1 MMEYLIIRGIVCT
14 KQNTQRDLLEAIIG
28 IIAVRESKRS
38 SNDQSVLHVKMRDD
52 ISPRNVV
59 GRSLVCAAQR

>member
-1 MMEYLIIRGIVCT
+1 MVGGMVST
-14 KQNTQRDLLEAIIG
+14 MQNTQRDLLEAIIG
-28 IIAVRESKRS
+28 IIAVSESERS

>member
-28 IIAVRESKRS
+28 IIAVRESKKS
-38 SNDQSVLHVKMRDD
+38 SNDQSVLYVKMRDD